1 MFQHYFTIIFIYN
14 TTDVCYFAG
23 DYKSSQFLVCSN
35 DGITD
40 EKQIGKRLKKEDGAI
55 HDAATGN

>member
-1 MFQHYFTIIFIYN
+1 MIMIRQKTYFI
-14 TTDVCYFAG
+14 G
-23 DYKSSQFLVCSN
+23 DYKSTQIVVCSN

-55 HDAATGN
+55 HDAATGILC